1 MHVTTYAQINTH
13 TQWPSIAMFLKHVL
27 KTCLLIYNWNFTF
40 MWRTVG
46 CWFFPGSMFQQ
57 QERNTGECK
66 RMKVKW
72 RSIPRGK
79 PNTHR
84 EGWGLWRAVYISH
97 KFVLPPSENQSGQT
111 ALKLTS
117 LTRCS
122 TFHHILLVVDTPVHT
137 HESLLHVRGSIK
149 EDSYYAPKL

>member
-72 RSIPRGK
+72 RSIPWGK
-79 PNTHR
+79 PNTQ
-84 EGWGLWRAVYISH
+84 GGLGSVKSRVYISQVCLATIR
-97 KFVLPPSENQSGQT
+97 KSEWSNCIKTDQPHQMQHLSPHPISGRHACPHT
-111 ALKLTS
+111 WE
-117 LTRCS
+117 S
-122 TFHHILLVVDTPVHT
+122 TPCKRKHQRGFLLRT
-137 HESLLHVRGSIK
+137 
-149 EDSYYAPKL
+149 